1 MTTRT
6 GSIIRRMLISRLCK
20 PFVRA
25 AQLMLAAMLAA
36 CGSGG
41 SESPDVAATPAEATA
56 ETPQA
61 ETPLEEAPRAR
72 AVISELL
79 PYMELEDHLVYGH
92 FVFPSDMVEPLPAV
106 VLVHE
111 WWGLNENVKRIADE
125 LAAEGYIVFAVD
137 LFSGET
143 TESPTKARTL
153 AARVIEDR
161 EAAMANVRAAYD
173 MVSDT
178 AGAPRVGIVGWGLGG
193 GLSLDA
199 AASFGDDIDAV
210 VNYYGQFDAD
220 EDALRPITAPL
231 LGHYGSED
239 RRIANDTLKA
249 FEESLMR
256 LRKNYEIK
264 TYPAVGSAFANP
276 ASSNFNREATESA
289 WEETLR
295 FLDLHLSVAAVEDVS

>member
-6 GSIIRRMLISRLCK
+6 GSIIRAMLIRRLCK
-20 PFVRA
+20 STVHC
-25 AQLMLAAMLAA
+25 AQLVLAALLVA
-36 CGSGG
+36 CGSG
-41 SESPDVAATPAEATA
+41 SNESPDAAPSPTEAPTAAPGADGQAEA
-56 ETPQA
+56 PQ
-61 ETPLEEAPRAR
+61 AR
-72 AVISELL
+72 AVISERL
-79 PYMELEDHLVYGH
+79 PYMELEDRLVYGH

-111 WWGLNENVKRIADE
+111 WWGLNDTVKQVADE

-143 TESPTKARTL
+143 TESPAKARTL
-153 AARVIEDR
+153 ASIVIEDP
-161 EAAMANVRAAYD
+161 EAAIANVRAAYD
-173 MVSDT
+173 MVIDT

-199 AASFGDDIDAV
+199 AATFGDDIDAV
-210 VNYYGQFDAD
+210 VNYYGQVDTD

-231 LGHYGSED
+231 LGHYGAED
-239 RRIANDTLKA
+239 KRVSKDTLKA

-264 TYPAVGSAFANP
+264 TYPAAGSSFANP
-276 ASSNFNREATESA
+276 TSNSYNRAAATSA
-289 WEETLR
+289 WQETLK